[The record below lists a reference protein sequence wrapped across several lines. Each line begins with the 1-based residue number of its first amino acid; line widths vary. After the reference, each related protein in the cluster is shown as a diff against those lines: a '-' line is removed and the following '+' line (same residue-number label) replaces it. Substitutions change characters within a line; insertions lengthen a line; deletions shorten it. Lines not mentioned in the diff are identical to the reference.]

1 MVHRGG
7 RYGLWTASLSRLSGY
22 RCHAVW
28 QAAPWRT
35 ALSVS
40 QRELAAAHFSLTRPE
55 PRRPPCGETTDGGH
69 GLAYVFGARED
80 HVFWERQALL
90 EPLGI
95 TRFDTDGWG
104 AYRRHIDH
112 DKHTVGKHH
121 PQKIERQHTTL
132 RARIKRVVRKAI
144 CFAQSM

>member
-1 MVHRGG
+1 M
-7 RYGLWTASLSRLSGY
+7 LWLW
-22 RCHAVW
+22 HAIDDH
-28 QAAPWRT
+28 T
-35 ALSVS
+35 
-40 QRELAAAHFSLTRPE
+40 
-55 PRRPPCGETTDGGH
+55 GH
-69 GLAYVFGARED
+69 GLAYIFRARED
-80 HVFWERQALL
+80 HVFLERQALL

-121 PQKIERQHTTL
+121 TQKIERQHTTL

-144 CFAQSM
+144 CFAPSIQRHDLVMDFFINRVAYGRAVSIRDQLI